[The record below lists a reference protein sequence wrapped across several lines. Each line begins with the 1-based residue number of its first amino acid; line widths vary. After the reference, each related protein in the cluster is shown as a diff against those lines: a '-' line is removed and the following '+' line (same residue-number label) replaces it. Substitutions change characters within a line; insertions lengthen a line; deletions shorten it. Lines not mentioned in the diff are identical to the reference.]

1 MYKRKDSFY
10 KKAKEEGYKSRAAY
24 KLKEINSKF
33 KLVKKGDTVVDAGA
47 APGGWSQVL
56 LELVGKQ
63 GHVVA
68 VDRLDITGI
77 KNLNFTFIKGDLF
90 DENTLSQILNVNPK
104 YDIVISDAAPN
115 TSGQKFADHANSLA
129 LVEKIFQ
136 FSKNVL
142 KDNGN
147 FLAKLF
153 DGEDTKGFVGRLG
166 ERFQQVS
173 IYRPKSTRKNS
184 FEIYI
189 VCKGF
194 NNDK

>member
-147 FLAKLF
+147 VLAKLF

>member
-1 MYKRKDSFY
+1 M
-10 KKAKEEGYKSRAAY
+10 
-24 KLKEINSKF
+24 
-33 KLVKKGDTVVDAGA
+33 DAGA

-56 LELVGKQ
+56 FEMTGVQ

-68 VDRLDITGI
+68 VDIIDIDGI
-77 KNLNFTFIKGDLF
+77 KNPNFSFIKGDLF
-90 DENTLSQILNVNPK
+90 DENTLTRVLEVYPEYSV
-104 YDIVISDAAPN
+104 VVSDAAPN
-115 TSGQKFADHANSLA
+115 TSGQKFADHANSLR
-129 LVEKIFQ
+129 LVENIFH

-142 KDNGN
+142 KENGN

-153 DGEDTKGFVGRLG
+153 DGEDTKHFV
-166 ERFQQVS
+166 EKIKKCFDKVS

-194 NNDK
+194 KNDK

>member
-10 KKAKEEGYKSRAAY
+10 KRAKEEGYKSRAAY

-56 LELVGKQ
+56 LKATGKH
-63 GHVVA
+63 GYVVA
-68 VDRLDITGI
+68 VDRMDITGI
-77 KNLNFTFIKGDLF
+77 KNLNFSFIKGDLF
-90 DENTLSQILNVNPK
+90 NENTLSQILNVNPK
-104 YDIVISDAAPN
+104 YDVVVSDAAPN

-153 DGEDTKGFVGRLG
+153 DGEDTKLFM
-166 ERFQQVS
+166 EKIENHFDKAS

-194 NNDK
+194 KNDG